1 MRYAPVKLVMHRR
14 CELFKVLEVVN
25 LLEAVNCALHLDDVS
40 GYANSVM
47 T

>member
-1 MRYAPVKLVMHRR
+1 MHRR
-14 CELFKVLEVVN
+14 CELFKILEAVN
-25 LLEAVNCALHLDDVS
+25 LLEAVNRALHLVDVS